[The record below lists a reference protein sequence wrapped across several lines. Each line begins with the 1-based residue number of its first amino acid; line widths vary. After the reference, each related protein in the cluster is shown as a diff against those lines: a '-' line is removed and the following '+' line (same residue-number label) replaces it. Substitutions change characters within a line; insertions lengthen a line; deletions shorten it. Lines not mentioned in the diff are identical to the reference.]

1 MRDNMQGSGYRSSSR
16 DRARAGRDGGGR
28 DAAAAAAAAQLVK
41 RRAEAVELY
50 SGVVALAMQPR
61 KADMADSSMVR
72 R

>member
-1 MRDNMQGSGYRSSSR
+1 LRSDSR
-16 DRARAGRDGGGR
+16 DWGPRRGRDAGVD
-28 DAAAAAAAAQLVK
+28 DAAAAAQQQAAQLVK

-61 KADMADSSMVR
+61 KAEMGDSSMVR